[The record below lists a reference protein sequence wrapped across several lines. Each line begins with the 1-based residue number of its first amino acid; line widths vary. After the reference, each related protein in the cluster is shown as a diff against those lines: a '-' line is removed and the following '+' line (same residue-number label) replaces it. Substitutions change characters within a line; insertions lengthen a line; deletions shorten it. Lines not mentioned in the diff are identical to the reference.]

1 MTTKSFRVRTQVGQ
15 DQNLTF
21 ELKQDFDLLEV
32 LSLSL
37 RQHDVYTRMCS
48 DFGVIVGRV
57 IVNNGFGVPNCKVS
71 VFVPLEDDENDVIKE
86 LYPFKQPF
94 DKNSDGT
101 RYNLLS
107 REATFACHTP
117 VGNFSTLDDV
127 LTNQDVEYVYRKYY
141 KFTVKTNDAGD
152 FMIYGVPTG

>member
-71 VFVPLEDDENDVIKE
+71 VFIPLEEGENDVIKE

-94 DKNSDGT
+94 DKGSDGT

-107 REATFACHTP
+107 RDPYICL
-117 VGNFSTLDDV
+117 S
-127 LTNQDVEYVYRKYY
+127 Y
-141 KFTVKTNDAGD
+141 
-152 FMIYGVPTG
+152 TGR